1 MTLKLPDAK
10 RIILAKPRI
19 KYEILILILFVVSRL
34 PDLGYDTFNTDVWK
48 WKARIFDFGTGIFTL
63 DFAKT
68 IQKYHPG
75 VTLMWLG
82 TAGVKVYNLYYQAI
96 FHARPPDND
105 VSAIFGLHF
114 TQKLAVV
121 IAIALTIALIFYALK
136 SLFGI
141 RYAVITVLLV
151 SFEPLYVALTRE
163 LHLEGLMTTFMLA
176 SFVWLLFYSRSE
188 RKFYKLFLSAVFA
201 ALAFLT
207 KTSSLFLLPFTALT
221 LILDPFL
228 KYYKSY
234 NDYKIYLGNLITAA
248 KTYLVWLLLTV
259 VFFFLGWPGMWVAP
273 FAALKTVYT
282 GISDV
287 GIEGGHIQ
295 LYFGKL
301 VTDPGI
307 TFYFVVLWLKSSLY
321 LIAGLLGFAFL
332 LLTNKNAFSKDKKD
346 TVLYSLF
353 FFLFYFAEISIP
365 SKKLDRYLLPSI
377 IVLLLPAGFFYEY
390 VYVWLTG
397 WKRLLISA
405 VFLIFLGSTMV
416 WLHPDYF
423 SYYNPISGGLEKGIW
438 ILEPKW
444 LIGQKAIEK
453 YFAGLVKSGAVLPFD
468 DYASFDDVE
477 KLRGR
482 LIVAFPEKYYTQVY
496 PFIRAAKGLPAV
508 INVTAQAK
516 YASHMVYPVWDDTS
530 EQEKRFV
537 LRYEDAIYL
546 HGVKIFN
553 VYFRV
558 PVELGTVGTH

>member
-1 MTLKLPDAK
+1 MK

-19 KYEILILILFVVSRL
+19 KYEILVFILFVVSRL

-82 TAGVKVYNLYYQAI
+82 TAGVKVYNLYYQALLHI
-96 FHARPPDND
+96 RPPDND
-105 VSAIFGLHF
+105 ISAIFGLHF

-121 IAIALTIALIFYALK
+121 IAIALTVALIFYALK

-141 RYAVITVLLV
+141 KYAVITVLLM

-176 SFVWLLFYSRSE
+176 SFVWLLFYLRSE
-188 RKFYKLFLSAVFA
+188 RKFRKLILSAVFA
-201 ALAFLT
+201 AFAFLT
-207 KTSSLFLLPFTALT
+207 KTSSLFLVPFSALVIGYDMFLMHKT
-221 LILDPFL
+221 QTSLI
-228 KYYKSY
+228 
-234 NDYKIYLGNLITAA
+234 NVV
-248 KTYLVWLLLTV
+248 KTYLVWLLLTAL
-259 VFFFLGWPGMWVAP
+259 FFFLGWPGMWVAP

-332 LLTNKNAFSKDKKD
+332 LLTNKNAFPKDKRA

-377 IVLLLPAGFFYEY
+377 VVLFLPAGFFYEY
-390 VYVWLTG
+390 VYVWLSG
-397 WKRLLISA
+397 WKRLLIST
-405 VFLIFLGSTMV
+405 VFLIFLGVTMV
-416 WLHPDYF
+416 RLHPDYF

-453 YFAGLVKSGAVLPFD
+453 YFVGLVKSGAVLPFD

-546 HGVKIFN
+546 HDVKIFN
-553 VYFRV
+553 IYYRV
-558 PVELGTVGTH
+558 PIELGTVGAH